1 MLLRR
6 GGGRGGVKM
15 PGPWS
20 LKPSHLHLL
29 CGHGRQGQ
37 HGDHARIRGRRP
49 VVLGRCR
56 PARTVSDTWAA
67 AARACSSSCRSS
79 APKAC
84 TACSSRPWRSSRASA
99 AAWSRPHGAPSSA
112 DRCSRSHEAA
122 SAASAKYCG
131 KEGGLEH
138 GRPRTPALPPTA
150 LLPAARAEPPAAAPL
165 AWPPGRG
172 AAATRPAAP
181 RLSRGDPAAWGARGH
196 PGRIPCTRDQR
207 TRPGGGAARF
217 PGPGGGQSRELGE
230 GKGRKAG
237 RKVGTG
243 RSKAGTLCF
252 RRATLIWLR
261 SWPRVSSSTSCLCSL
276 NQASSS
282 SQLCRNS
289 ACCRL
294 CSSETRLRES
304 KGPKGIG
311 EQAPHWAHTLPLRQE
326 FSFSG

>member
-150 LLPAARAEPPAAAPL
+150 RRPVTCCTSRAACSR
-165 AWPPGRG
+165 
-172 AAATRPAAP
+172 AP
-181 RLSRGDPAAWGARGH
+181 RLATWARSRCHAPCSASALSRGSGRVGCPGAPRSHPLHTRSAHTAWWWRSSLSRAWRGAE
-196 PGRIPCTRDQR
+196 
-207 TRPGGGAARF
+207 
-217 PGPGGGQSRELGE
+217 S
-230 GKGRKAG
+230 
-237 RKVGTG
+237 GTG
-243 RSKAGTLCF
+243 
-252 RRATLIWLR
+252 
-261 SWPRVSSSTSCLCSL
+261 
-276 NQASSS
+276 
-282 SQLCRNS
+282 
-289 ACCRL
+289 
-294 CSSETRLRES
+294 
-304 KGPKGIG
+304 
-311 EQAPHWAHTLPLRQE
+311 
-326 FSFSG
+326 